1 MGKFIGKIK
10 QIWNRLN
17 KIDLIKLF
25 GSGIIL
31 AVIFIK
37 DLHTN
42 SGTVLEIFMKNYLDR
57 SLFLSII
64 WIYFF
69 NFLVNSIAEYN
80 QVKHEDDLKVAT
92 KFQDVEQVMKK
103 YSGESYIS
111 IDGYH
116 KKWTTK
122 NEFDIIEN
130 MRLLPGITLY
140 EKQTNLDKLNLRISV
155 KFVFPQFGHGTLF
168 SFIKLTNCSSVI
180 PSAIISLPCS

>member
-69 NFLVNSIAEYN
+69 NFLVNSIAEY
-80 QVKHEDDLKVAT
+80 
-92 KFQDVEQVMKK
+92 
-103 YSGESYIS
+103 
-111 IDGYH
+111 
-116 KKWTTK
+116 
-122 NEFDIIEN
+122 
-130 MRLLPGITLY
+130 
-140 EKQTNLDKLNLRISV
+140 
-155 KFVFPQFGHGTLF
+155 
-168 SFIKLTNCSSVI
+168 C
-180 PSAIISLPCS
+180 